1 MKRAHLKSG
10 IHARDT
16 MSFSMHLQLRR
27 LRSNTFGMDMTRLL
41 TTLIFVIF
49 TLYLSGQRFGRY
61 QPILQ
66 PGTNFVEAAP
76 VASTINTGKSPSNS
90 AVHEI
95 LKNSSRVEEPNR
107 PKAKTFIVLFMGHS
121 GSTAFITELR
131 AHSAFEIEKL
141 EPVDHGEYE
150 HNTDL
155 ALKQARQI
163 FDSGIG
169 HGKVPGFKL
178 RPLHIA
184 RDPEAWRTLF
194 KEYDTRIIWQFR
206 ENLFKMAIG
215 EYRHRVLNDSS
226 VVEGLKPQE
235 KPCED
240 KSQRC
245 TFEVRDMN
253 MVHFL
258 LNDFSKSDEMM
269 LDAVQMIRRDENTMT
284 VKYEDYLYRR
294 EETMKE
300 TFDFLGVSHE
310 NTTPQRIK
318 ASPDSLCDMVS
329 NFDEVCHIFY
339 PCQLWRTFMDDP
351 VNNCRCRLR
360 KFNTFDRKYCFRE
373 TTYAGRKEILQ

>member
-1 MKRAHLKSG
+1 MRRAPLKISTQ
-10 IHARDT
+10 ARDT
-16 MSFSMHLQLRR
+16 FSFSMRLQIRR
-27 LRSNTFGMDMTRLL
+27 LRSNVYGMDLTRLL
-41 TTLIFVIF
+41 TTLVLIIFSLYF
-49 TLYLSGQRFGRY
+49 SGTLLGRHR
-61 QPILQ
+61 PNLQ
-66 PGTNFVEAAP
+66 LTTSFVEATP
-76 VASTINTGKSPSNS
+76 VKPTIDTGKSSSNS
-90 AVHEI
+90 ALHQI
-95 LKNSSRVEEPNR
+95 LKNSSSVEKPNGLR
-107 PKAKTFIVLFMGHS
+107 AKTFVVLFMGHS

-131 AHSAFEIEKL
+131 AHSAFEIKKL
-141 EPVDHGEYE
+141 EPVDHGEFE

-155 ALKQARQI
+155 ALRQVRHI
-163 FDSGIG
+163 FDSGISR
-169 HGKVPGFKL
+169 GKVPGFKL

-184 RDPEAWRTLF
+184 RNPEAWRALF
-194 KEYDTRIIWQFR
+194 KEYETRIIWQFR

-235 KPCED
+235 KPCADE
-240 KSQRC
+240 SQRC
-245 TFEVRDMN
+245 KFEVRDMD

-269 LDAVQMIRRDENTMT
+269 LDAVRMMGRDDNTMT

-300 TFDFLGVSHE
+300 TFEFLGVSHE
-310 NTTPQRIK
+310 PTTPQRIK

-329 NFDEVCHIFY
+329 NFDEVCHVFY

-360 KFNTFDRKYCFRE
+360 KFNKFDRKYCYRE
-373 TTYAGRKEILQ
+373 TTYSGRNENV